1 MKKLLLF
8 TLVLAATLSLTSC
21 KKDPAHNKVIF
32 GNTSGMIVNTYDS
45 IPYQSNNFG
54 QWYYSIDLDQNG
66 TDDIQFFMEDI
77 GSAGIGHKLVH
88 TLKCLNGNVE
98 LLGETI
104 IQNKYYHVDSTFHTE
119 DSISWE
125 VGVLQTY
132 SCEQMDET
140 DSIVSTTEKFLL
152 SANNAN
158 DSFDATDSFMSTNVI
173 IKNRSYI
180 YPMSDV
186 QSGNVVY
193 HYLVEHLNNC
203 DTFPMDEEKH
213 IGFRIN
219 NGNKTRLG
227 WMKIIL
233 HEDKVQ
239 LLETAIQK

>member
-1 MKKLLLF
+1 MRKELF
-8 TLVLAATLSLTSC
+8 FTMVLAATLSLTSC

-104 IQNKYYHVDSTFHTE
+104 CQNKYYHVDSTFHTE

-152 SANNAN
+152 FANDAN
-158 DSFDATDSFMSTNVI
+158 DSFDAANSFMNTNVI

-180 YPMSDV
+180 YPMGDE
-186 QSGNVVY
+186 QIGNVIY

-219 NGNKTRLG
+219 NGDKTRLG

>member
-1 MKKLLLF
+1 MRKELF
-8 TLVLAATLSLTSC
+8 FTMVLAATLSLTSC

-152 SANNAN
+152 FANDAN
-158 DSFDATDSFMSTNVI
+158 DSFDAANSFMNTNVI

-180 YPMSDV
+180 YPMGDK
-186 QSGNVVY
+186 QIGNVIY

-219 NGNKTRLG
+219 NGDKTRLG